1 MPDWRGVAIA
11 TKTSTESIAEQILAA
26 AASEGEEAEV
36 FHVTSSSTPVHFEA
50 NQIKAVDSNESSG
63 AALRLIKNGRV
74 GFGSSSDL
82 GNIDSLISS
91 AVETSPFGAE
101 AKFQFPG
108 KTDFPDVSVFDA
120 SVNQVSLEE
129 MVALGQRVVDGV
141 RAYSNEVQVE
151 GGVSRSTATITLLN
165 SRGGQVS
172 YSRTGFRMGFEG
184 TVIRG
189 EDMLFTSH
197 GLSSVSPIT
206 DPTEIIDEIIRQL
219 EWAKKTATAQTKS
232 MPVILMPS
240 AVPSILLEPLL
251 AGLGGKS
258 VLQSTSPLAEKLG
271 EKIVDQRFSMIDDST
286 LPWNPASS
294 PSDDEGVA
302 SRRLAL
308 IDNGVVGTFL
318 YDLQT
323 AGLAGTQSTGSG
335 ERGLGSLP
343 GPSAG
348 VLLVGEGDTSLDDM
362 VAGMSEGLI
371 VEELLGAGQSNV
383 LGGDFNA
390 NVLLGYKVENGNIV
404 GRVKNVMISGN
415 AYKSLNNLISI
426 GNTGRWVGGGLFAPA
441 IAIADVSVSANG

>member
-1 MPDWRGVAIA
+1 MPHRGSLTIASKSSIPPVAD
-11 TKTSTESIAEQILAA
+11 QILAA
-26 AASEGEEAEV
+26 AASQGEEAEV

-50 NQIKAVDSNESSG
+50 NQIKAVDSNESYG
-63 AALRLIKNGRV
+63 AALRLIKGGRV
-74 GFGSSSDL
+74 GFGASSDL
-82 GNIDSLISS
+82 GNIDSLIS
-91 AVETSPFGAE
+91 AALETAPFGAE
-101 AKFQFPG
+101 AQFEFPG
-108 KTDFPDVSVFDA
+108 KTNFPDVPVFDA
-120 SVNQVSLEE
+120 LVNEVSLEE
-129 MVALGQRVVDGV
+129 MVALGQRVVDGL

-151 GGVSRSTATITLLN
+151 GGVSRSTSTITLLN

-172 YSRTGFRMGFEG
+172 YSRTGFQMGFEG

-206 DPTEIIDEIIRQL
+206 DPSEIIDEIIRQL
-219 EWAKKTATAQTKS
+219 EWAKQTAMVKTKR
-232 MPVILMPS
+232 MPVVLMPS
-240 AVPSILLEPLL
+240 AVPSILLDPLL
-251 AGLGGKS
+251 AGLSGKS
-258 VLQSTSPLAEKLG
+258 VLQATSPLAEKLG
-271 EKIVDQRFSMIDDST
+271 TKIVDDRFSMIDDST

-294 PSDDEGVA
+294 PSDDEGIA
-302 SRRLAL
+302 SRRLEL
-308 IDNGVVGTFL
+308 IKNGVVGTFL

-323 AGLAGTQSTGSG
+323 AGLAGTHSTGSG

-348 VLLVGEGDTSLDDM
+348 LLLVGEGDTSLDDM

-415 AYKSLNNLISI
+415 AYKALNNLISI
-426 GNTGRWVGGGLFAPA
+426 GSTGRWVSGGLFAPA
-441 IAIADVSVSANG
+441 IALADVSVSANG

>member
-1 MPDWRGVAIA
+1 MLDRGGLAIA
-11 TKTSTESIAEQILAA
+11 TQASTESIAEQILAA
-26 AASEGEEAEV
+26 AASQGEEAEV
-36 FHVTSSSTPVHFEA
+36 FYVRSSSTPVHFEA

-82 GNIDSLISS
+82 GDIDSLISS

-108 KTDFPDVSVFDA
+108 KSDFPDVPVFDP
-120 SVNQVSLEE
+120 SVSDVSLEE
-129 MVALGQRVVDGV
+129 MVALGQRVVDEL
-141 RAYSNEVQVE
+141 RAHSDEVQVE
-151 GGVSRSTATITLLN
+151 GGVSRSTSTITLLN

-172 YSRTGFRMGFEG
+172 YARSGFRVGFEG

-189 EDMLFTSH
+189 EDMLFTSD
-197 GLSSVSPIT
+197 GQSSVRPIT
-206 DPTEIIDEIIRQL
+206 DPSEMIASIIRQL
-219 EWAKKTATAQTKS
+219 GWAKETATVETKS

-240 AVPSILLEPLL
+240 AVPSILLSPLL
-251 AGLGGKS
+251 AGLSGKS
-258 VLQSTSPLAEKLG
+258 VLQGTSPLAEKMG
-271 EKIVDQRFSMIDDST
+271 EKIVDERFSIIDDST
-286 LPWNPASS
+286 LPWIPASS

-302 SRRLAL
+302 SRRLPL
-308 IDNGVVGTFL
+308 IDRGVVGTYL

-348 VLLVGEGDTSLDDM
+348 VLVVGEGDTSLDDM
-362 VAGMSEGLI
+362 ITGISEGLI
-371 VEELLGAGQSNV
+371 IEGLLGAGQSNV

-390 NVLLGYKVENGNIV
+390 NILLGYKVENGTVV
-404 GRVKNVMISGN
+404 GRVKNTMISGN
-415 AYKSLNNLISI
+415 AYKALNNLIAVGS
-426 GNTGRWVGGGLFAPA
+426 NGRWVRGGLFAPA
-441 IAIADVSVSANG
+441 IALADVSVSTNG

>member
-108 KTDFPDVSVFDA
+108 KTDFPDVPVFDA

-197 GLSSVSPIT
+197 GLSSVNPIT
-206 DPTEIIDEIIRQL
+206 DPAEIIDEIIRQL
-219 EWAKKTATAQTKS
+219 EWAKKTATVQTKS

-258 VLQSTSPLAEKLG
+258 VLQATSPLAEKLG

-426 GNTGRWVGGGLFAPA
+426 GNTGRWVSGGLFAPA